1 MQKPA
6 TQHSRTDPRSTTM
19 GLTDLY
25 RLDYRPICLWDV
37 DRLYRGD
44 GEIMTPRQIAKIR
57 RRLGLTRTEFAREL
71 NVSYITVWRWETG
84 KMQVHPAREERLEEL
99 RRASS

>member
-1 MQKPA
+1 
-6 TQHSRTDPRSTTM
+6 M
-19 GLTDLY
+19 GLTVLY
-25 RLDYRPICLWDV
+25 CLFDHRVNVGVMGRLLS
-37 DRLYRGD
+37 
-44 GEIMTPRQIAKIR
+44 GEVGVMTPRHITKLR
-57 RRLGLTRTEFAREL
+57 KRLGLTRTEFAREL